1 MTQAEMATRTG
12 ATDAQIAEFARALTA
27 GGRVMEIANAPLAL
41 LATTSYTELAASV
54 RDTLAEHHRRE
65 PLSLGVSREEV
76 RERVFATLR
85 PEVFRAVI
93 NRITE
98 EGDVVAERDALRLTS
113 HKPALSDADVAAKQA
128 LEAAFKAAGWQ
139 ALTLE
144 EAAAGRGIKI
154 EMARKL
160 MTLLNAEQRVVR
172 VGDFVFHHDAIDEL
186 KARVRAQKTVSP
198 KLDVAVFK
206 EITGGLTRKYAIPLL
221 EFLDRERVTRRVGS
235 EREIL

>member
-1 MTQAEMATRTG
+1 
-12 ATDAQIAEFARALTA
+12 
-27 GGRVMEIANAPLAL
+27 MEIANTPLAL
-41 LATTSYTELAASV
+41 LATASYKELAARV

-76 RERVFATLR
+76 RERVFTALR

-93 NRITE
+93 TRLTE
-98 EGDVVAERDALRLTS
+98 EGDIAAERDALRLAL

-144 EAAAGRGIKI
+144 EAAASRGIKI

-160 MTLLNAEQRVVR
+160 MTLLNAEHRVVR
-172 VGDFVFHHDAIDEL
+172 VGDFVFHHEAIDEL
-186 KARVRAQKTVSP
+186 KARVRARKAVSP

-221 EFLDRERVTRRVGS
+221 EFLDRERVTRRVGN